1 MLFIAQYISFF
12 WFILGIFFILLELKL
27 GFSAIYFFFTG
38 LSSITVGFLLT
49 WNFLDPN
56 NYTAQLIVFFV
67 SLICF
72 SAVLW
77 KPIKSFMISYDPD
90 NQFKNIV
97 GQSAYVANKPLKKGK
112 KGEVKWS
119 GTVVYAKLDASEKMK
134 ELAVGEEVEI
144 VEIVEN
150 VFIVK
155 SKDN

>member
-1 MLFIAQYISFF
+1 MQFIAQYISVF
-12 WFILGIFFILLELKL
+12 WFILGILFILLELKL
-27 GFSAIYFFFTG
+27 GFSAIFFFFTG
-38 LSSITVGFLLT
+38 LSSITVGFLLIS
-49 WNFLDPN
+49 NLLDPN
-56 NYTAQLIVFFV
+56 NYIAQLIVFFV

-72 SAVLW
+72 SSVLW
-77 KPIKSFMISYDPD
+77 KPIKSFMISYDPE

-112 KGEVKWS
+112 KGEVRWS
-119 GTVVYAKLDASEKMK
+119 GTIVYAKLAESEKKK
-134 ELAVGEEVEI
+134 EIGVDEEVEV